1 MTTRVLV
8 PAVAGLVATV
18 SIAVAET
25 LPDWKIGEICARES
39 APGQCAAFE
48 GEAQRTLS
56 GSWSF
61 VLEAIRQGCL
71 AQAKTPADQSYRLLA
86 DCVDNGTLRALDR
99 QAVKTAATPAEPVP
113 PPKPVEAER
122 SRDSASPQAQPASD
136 GQKSDTAPPAAAQP
150 KQ

>member
-8 PAVAGLVATV
+8 PAVAGLLATA
-18 SIAVAET
+18 SIAAAET
-25 LPDWKIGEICARES
+25 LPDWKISEICARES

-48 GEAQRTLS
+48 GEALRTLS

-71 AQAKTPADQSYRLLA
+71 AQSKTPADQSYRLLA
-86 DCVDNGTLRALDR
+86 DCVDNGTLRALDK
-99 QAVKTAATPAEPVP
+99 QAVKTASTPAEPVP
-113 PPKPVEAER
+113 PPKAVEAER
-122 SRDSASPQAQPASD
+122 SSESDSTQAQPGD
-136 GQKSDTAPPAAAQP
+136 QKSETPAAAQP